1 LGGTWLGKGGVCADV
16 PPIDTRTLQ
25 IRTDLKNMH
34 ASRDDLSVVG
44 YTIHAKTQRNAKNKP
59 EDFLRLG
66 VVARVS

>member
-1 LGGTWLGKGGVCADV
+1 MPNPFSIWEDRLGGTWLGKAGVCAEV

-44 YTIHAKTQRNAKNKP
+44 YSISREDAKKRQ
-59 EDFLRLG
+59 E
-66 VVARVS
+66 